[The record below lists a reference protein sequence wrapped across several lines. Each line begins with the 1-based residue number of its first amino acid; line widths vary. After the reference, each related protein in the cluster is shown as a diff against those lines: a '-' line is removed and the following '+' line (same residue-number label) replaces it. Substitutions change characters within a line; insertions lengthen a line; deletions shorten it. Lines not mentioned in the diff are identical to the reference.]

1 MKLKPRAWLIL
12 AALAAVLL
20 YAATFVVSEGESAI
34 VVRLG
39 EVVRKP
45 IRRAGLYWK
54 LPFADDV
61 IRFDARIVSWDGE
74 PERIPVKDSKFIFV
88 DTFARWRITDPLLF
102 YNSVKDE
109 RGAQGRLDDV
119 LDGSVRDV
127 VSSRYLLELVRTT
140 NRSLSQPQQQEEAQP
155 EAIQQAIAP
164 DMTPGPAGTSRGPG
178 TGGDEQVTGKR
189 LEVRQRI
196 FDVASKKLK
205 ELNLG
210 LELVDLRIKRIEY
223 TEQVRDEVY
232 RRMVSEQLRI
242 AERYRAQGQ
251 GKRAEIAGLTSQEQ
265 RRIDSESYKKAQEIL
280 GEAEAESTRI
290 YAEAYDQDPELY
302 RFIKSLETYKSV
314 LKPDGTLV
322 LSTDTDLLRYLKSE
336 RGAAPPK

>member
-1 MKLKPRAWLIL
+1 MRRRLVLV
-12 AALAAVLL
+12 LAAVLALFL
-20 YAATFVVSEGESAI
+20 YAAGFVVSEGESAI

-45 IRRAGLYWK
+45 IVRPGLYWK
-54 LPFADDV
+54 LPFADEV
-61 IRFDARIVSWDGE
+61 IRFDARIISWDGE

-88 DTFARWRITDPLLF
+88 DTFARWRITNPLRF
-102 YNSVKDE
+102 YNAVKDE

-127 VSSRYLLELVRTT
+127 VSSHYLIELVRTT
-140 NRSLSQPQQQEEAQP
+140 DRPLSLPQQQEEAQP
-155 EAIQQAIAP
+155 AAIQAAIAP
-164 DMTPGPAGTSRGPG
+164 DMTPGPAGTTRGPG
-178 TGGDEQVTGKR
+178 GDERVAGQR
-189 LEVRQRI
+189 LEVRRQI
-196 FDVASKKLK
+196 FELASRKLR

-210 LELVDLRIKRIEY
+210 IELVDLRIKRIEY

-251 GKRAEIAGLTSQEQ
+251 GKRAEISGLTSQEE
-265 RRIDSESYKKAQEIL
+265 RRIASESYKRAQEIL

-290 YAEAYDQDPELY
+290 YAQAYDQDPELY
-302 RFIKSLETYKSV
+302 RFMKSLETYKSV
-314 LKPDGTLV
+314 LRPDGTLV
-322 LSTDTDLLRYLKSE
+322 LSTDSDLLRYLKAE
-336 RGAAPPK
+336 RGAAAPK

>member
-1 MKLKPRAWLIL
+1 MRRRLLIGAAVV
-12 AALAAVLL
+12 AALFL
-20 YAATFVVSEGESAI
+20 YASGFIVSEGESAI

-39 EVVRKP
+39 EVL
-45 IRRAGLYWK
+45 RRPLRRPGLYWK
-54 LPFADDV
+54 LPFVDDV
-61 IRFDARIVSWDGE
+61 IRFDARIISWDGE

-88 DTFARWRITDPLLF
+88 DTFARWRITDPLRF
-102 YNSVKDE
+102 YNAVKDE

-127 VSSRYLLELVRTT
+127 VSSHYLIELVRTT
-140 NRSLSQPQQQEEAQP
+140 DRPLALPQQQEEAQP
-155 EAIQQAIAP
+155 AAIQAAISP
-164 DMTPGPAGTSRGPG
+164 DMTPGPAGTTAS
-178 TGGDEQVTGKR
+178 GGDERVVGER
-189 LEVRQRI
+189 LEVRRQI
-196 FDVASKKLK
+196 FDLASRKLR

-210 LELVDLRIKRIEY
+210 IELVDLRIKRIEY

-251 GKRAEIAGLTSQEQ
+251 GKRAEISGLTQQEQ
-265 RRIDSESYKKAQEIL
+265 RRIDSESYKRAQEIL
-280 GEAEAESTRI
+280 GEAEAESTRV

-302 RFIKSLETYKSV
+302 RFMKSLETYKSV

-322 LSTDTDLLRYLKSE
+322 LSTDSDLLRYLKAE
-336 RGAAPPK
+336 RGAAAPR

>member
-1 MKLKPRAWLIL
+1 VRRRLVIAAAVL
-12 AALAAVLL
+12 AALFL
-20 YAATFVVSEGESAI
+20 YAAAFVVSEGESAI

-39 EVVRKP
+39 EVVRRP
-45 IRRAGLYWK
+45 IHRPGLYWK

-88 DTFARWRITDPLLF
+88 DTFARWRITDPLRF
-102 YNSVKDE
+102 YNAVKDE

-119 LDGSVRDV
+119 LDGTVRDV
-127 VSSRYLLELVRTT
+127 VSSHYLIELVRTT
-140 NRSLSQPQQQEEAQP
+140 ARPLSLPQQQEEAQP
-155 EAIQQAIAP
+155 AAIQQAIAP
-164 DMTPGPAGTSRGPG
+164 DTTPGPAGTTRGPG
-178 TGGDEQVTGKR
+178 TGGDELVVGKR
-189 LEVRQRI
+189 LEVRRQI
-196 FDVASKKLK
+196 FDLASKKLR

-210 LELVDLRIKRIEY
+210 IELVDLRIKRIEY

-265 RRIDSESYKKAQEIL
+265 RRIDSESYKRAQEIL
-280 GEAEAESTRI
+280 GEAEAESTRV

-302 RFIKSLETYKSV
+302 RFMKSLETYKSV

>member
-1 MKLKPRAWLIL
+1 VRRRLGVAAAVL
-12 AALAAVLL
+12 AALFL
-20 YAATFVVSEGESAI
+20 YAAAFVVSEGESAI

-39 EVVRKP
+39 EVVRRP
-45 IRRAGLYWK
+45 IHRPGLYWK

-88 DTFARWRITDPLLF
+88 DTFARWRITDPLRF
-102 YNSVKDE
+102 YNAVKDE

-119 LDGSVRDV
+119 LDGTVRDV
-127 VSSRYLLELVRTT
+127 VSSHYLIELVRTT
-140 NRSLSQPQQQEEAQP
+140 ARPLSLPQQQEEAQP
-155 EAIQQAIAP
+155 AAIQQAIAP
-164 DMTPGPAGTSRGPG
+164 DMTPGPAGTTRGPG
-178 TGGDEQVTGKR
+178 TGGDERVVGKR
-189 LEVRQRI
+189 LEVRRQI
-196 FDVASKKLK
+196 FDLASKKLR

-210 LELVDLRIKRIEY
+210 IELVDLRIKRIEY

-265 RRIDSESYKKAQEIL
+265 RRIDSESYKRAQEIL
-280 GEAEAESTRI
+280 GEAEAESTRV
-290 YAEAYDQDPELY
+290 YAQAYDQDPELY
-302 RFIKSLETYKSV
+302 RFMKSLETYKSV

-336 RGAAPPK
+336 RGAAPPR

>member
-1 MKLKPRAWLIL
+1 MRRRLAIAAAVL
-12 AALAAVLL
+12 AALLL
-20 YAATFVVSEGESAI
+20 YAAGFIVSEGESAI

-39 EVVRKP
+39 EVL
-45 IRRAGLYWK
+45 RRPLRRPGLYWK
-54 LPFADDV
+54 LPFVDDV
-61 IRFDARIVSWDGE
+61 IRFDARIISWDGE

-88 DTFARWRITDPLLF
+88 DTFARWRITDPLRF
-102 YNSVKDE
+102 YTSVKDE

-127 VSSRYLLELVRTT
+127 VSSHYLIELVRTT
-140 NRSLSQPQQQEEAQP
+140 DRLLTLPQQQEEAQP
-155 EAIQQAIAP
+155 AEVQAAISP
-164 DMTPGPAGTSRGPG
+164 DMTPGPAGTTSGA
-178 TGGDEQVTGKR
+178 GGDQRVVGER
-189 LEVRQRI
+189 LEVRRQI
-196 FDVASKKLK
+196 FDLASKKLR

-210 LELVDLRIKRIEY
+210 IELVDLRIKRIEY

-265 RRIDSESYKKAQEIL
+265 RRIDSESYKRAQEIL

-302 RFIKSLETYKSV
+302 RFMKSLETYKSV

-322 LSTDTDLLRYLKSE
+322 LSTDSDLLRYLKAE
-336 RGAAPPK
+336 RGAAAPR